1 MNRPTTPWKPPI
13 GLIALDMVGLAVL
26 AAGLMLHF
34 APDDGPLA
42 GLLPASAALP
52 LMVVGGGV
60 MATAMVLLVRS
71 IAAAKRR

>member
-1 MNRPTTPWKPPI
+1 MNRPSTPWKLPM
-13 GLIALDMVGLAVL
+13 GLILLDVVGLVVL

-52 LMVVGGGV
+52 LIVVGGGV
-60 MATAMVLLVRS
+60 MATAVVLLVRS